1 MTTRRQIVV
10 CLAGHIDHGK
20 SALVRALT
28 GGVVDRLPEEK
39 RRGMTIDLGFAHFDA
54 HGIRFALTDVPGHEG
69 FIHTMVAGASGV
81 DVALLVVAADDSV
94 MPQTREH
101 LAVLDLLGIRGGVI
115 AITKCDLADREQ
127 LEMVHLEVAQL
138 VEGTYLARAP
148 VIRVSTQ
155 NGLGVEEVRQA
166 LVDAARHAPVRPAA
180 EGRFRLPIDRAF
192 SPAGQGAVVTG
203 TVWLGTA
210 RVGDSLLLLPARTSV
225 RVRRL
230 QSQGADVES
239 VSAGQ
244 RSAVNLAGIKAS
256 EIRRGDELV
265 TPHAFE
271 PSRRVL
277 ARVRILPD
285 ARHALRHRQ
294 SVRLHLGANQVTAQV
309 LTGQDRREAA
319 PGDDLFA
326 VLRCAKPIV
335 ADYEQPFILR
345 QLSPERTI
353 GGGTII
359 APALRP
365 SDRLNRC
372 LALAQGLS
380 DEQPQARLAAYFE
393 LRREAT
399 FDDATQTRIGLDRQQ
414 FDEAAGWLV
423 EHKAAIRTTAP
434 QPLYL
439 TAGRLQE
446 LKELMVRC
454 CKAELT
460 RRRPS
465 RLVPLSVVL
474 SAMNRHASPGVL
486 DAVLGDLTARGELVR
501 RGDRVGLPAAADLS
515 HRQRQL
521 LDRLLAECLGAGPT
535 PPTLK
540 EFATRGGCTL
550 KDVEPLVQVAVDEGR
565 LVRVSP
571 EMAIGAEALEGLR
584 QNLADYFQSHPA
596 VKIGEIRQ
604 RWGMTRKHAV
614 PIFEFFDS
622 QQITA
627 RSGDFHTA
635 GPRISKPIDEI
646 VL

>member
-1 MTTRRQIVV
+1 LTTRRQIVV

-486 DAVLGDLTARGELVR
+486 DAVLGDLTTRGELVR